1 MVLPG
6 LWVRLRLWIFPVAL
20 PLVLC
25 AKVLQ
30 RGLLSPLGLAWL
42 GLSRLGLSWLGMA
55 RWMGR
60 APLGLETMVGPGSRA
75 SVVTPCRTR
84 RVRRTRA
91 WRHNPEGV
99 TKAA

>member
-25 AKVLQ
+25 TKVLQ

-60 APLGLETMVGPGSRA
+60 ASLGLETMVGPGSRA
-75 SVVTPCRTR
+75 FGARAMSHQGRAENASVAT
-84 RVRRTRA
+84 
-91 WRHNPEGV
+91 
-99 TKAA
+99 